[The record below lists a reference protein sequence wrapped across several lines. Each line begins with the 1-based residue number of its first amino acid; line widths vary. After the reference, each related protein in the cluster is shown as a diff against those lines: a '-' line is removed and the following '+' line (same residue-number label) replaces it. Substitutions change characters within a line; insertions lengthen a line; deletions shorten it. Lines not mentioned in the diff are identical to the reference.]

1 MSLSDPKEARLDP
14 ALAALASGSQ
24 VGDGRF
30 TLLRLLGQGGMG
42 VVWLA
47 RDEHLREEV
56 ALKFLPP
63 NIRHDA
69 VALDD
74 LRRETSRSR
83 RLTHSHIIRIHDFY
97 RVEAFISMEFVDGPN
112 LSELRLEK
120 PDRVLPWSYLEP
132 LVKQLCEALNYAHR
146 ENIVHRDLK
155 PANMML
161 DRRDRLKLADFGI
174 AATVSDSVSRVS
186 MARHGW
192 SGTVSYMSPQ
202 QLNGQLP
209 QVTDDIYSLGST
221 LYELLTSR
229 APFFTG
235 DIAHQVRTV
244 IPQPVEKRLAQ
255 LRINNPIPPAVG
267 ATIMACLAK
276 DPEQRPRSAL
286 AVAEQLGLKAT
297 PPAPDCPAGTG
308 PGATPAGIAQNG
320 VPQPSQAQPTETPT
334 MEARPSPAPVMQRR
348 AEPARTPPRR
358 TKRGR
363 KRRWPAAVA
372 ITAVAALLAIT
383 VGWWWRSQL
392 RTQPVSTAPTAPV
405 PPPEPQFISL
415 FNGYDFSGWDGD
427 PQVWSVKNGTI
438 TATGGTSKERRPLAL
453 FWRGGMVEDFEL
465 HLSFRIHSGNS
476 GIYYRAKQ
484 LLLYE
489 VGGYQYEI
497 TGAQT
502 GALLESG
509 SDRTRRDPSRVGFVT
524 TTDMVNGRDKVS
536 VEGPTSSDPEAV
548 RKAFRQSAWNDVVI
562 IAQGNHLVH
571 KLNGQTIIDATDHN
585 EGRPRSGTVALEVYG
600 ASPTTVQFRDIKL
613 KRLMPSGKGQ

>member
-83 RLTHSHIIRIHDFY
+83 KLTHPHIIRIHDFY

-120 PDRVLPWSYLEP
+120 TDRVLPWSFLEP
-132 LVKQLCEALNYAHR
+132 LVRQLCEALNYAHR
-146 ENIVHRDLK
+146 ENIIHRDLK

-161 DRRDRLKLADFGI
+161 DGRGRLKLADFGI

-244 IPQPVEKRLAQ
+244 MPQPVEKRLAQ
-255 LRINNPIPPAVG
+255 LRINNPIPSAVG
-267 ATIMACLAK
+267 AAIMACLAK
-276 DPEQRPRSAL
+276 DPEQRPRSAP
-286 AVAEQLGLKAT
+286 AAAEQLGLKAT
-297 PPAPDCPAGTG
+297 PPAPEYPAVA
-308 PGATPAGIAQNG
+308 PPVPTPQRLSAEIVQNG
-320 VPQPSQAQPTETPT
+320 SPHTTEVPPARQPSPV
-334 MEARPSPAPVMQRR
+334 PAAPRR
-348 AEPARTPPRR
+348 AETVRPPSRR

-363 KRRWPAAVA
+363 KRRWPAVA
-372 ITAVAALLAIT
+372 IAAGVLLLAIAG
-383 VGWWWRSQL
+383 GWWWRTWQSGAQAVNA
-392 RTQPVSTAPTAPV
+392 TPTTPV

-415 FNGYDFSGWDGD
+415 FNGQDFSGWDGD
-427 PQVWSVKNGTI
+427 PMVWSVKNGTI

-453 FWRGGMVEDFEL
+453 FWRGGTVEDFEL
-465 HLSFRIHSGNS
+465 QLSFRIHSGNS

-484 LLLYE
+484 LLSYE

-502 GALLESG
+502 GALLVSG
-509 SDRTRRDPSRVGFVT
+509 SDRTRRDPSRVGSVT
-524 TTDMVNGRDKVS
+524 TTHVIDGKDKMT

-548 RKAFRQSAWNDVVI
+548 KKAFRQGTWNDVVI
-562 IAQGNHLVH
+562 IAQGNRVIH
-571 KLNGQTIIDATDHN
+571 KLNGQTIIDATDYN
-585 EGRPRSGTVALEVYG
+585 ESRPRSGTVALEVYG
-600 ASPTTVQFRDIKL
+600 LSPTTVQFRDIKL
-613 KRLMPSGKGQ
+613 RRLTPSGKGQ

>member
-1 MSLSDPKEARLDP
+1 MSSPDPKEARLDP

-83 RLTHSHIIRIHDFY
+83 KLTHPNIIRIHDFY

-120 PDRVLPWSYLEP
+120 PDRVLPWSFVEP

-146 ENIVHRDLK
+146 ENIIHRDLK

-161 DRRDRLKLADFGI
+161 DGRGRLKLADFGI

-192 SGTVSYMSPQ
+192 SGTINYMSPQ

-209 QVTDDIYSLGST
+209 QVTDDVYSLGST

-244 IPQPVEKRLAQ
+244 TPQPVEKRLAQ
-255 LRINNPIPPAVG
+255 MRINNPIPPAVD
-267 ATIMACLAK
+267 AAILACLAK

-286 AVAEQLGLKAT
+286 AVAEQLGLKPTPAT
-297 PPAPDCPAGTG
+297 PEVPLGAGASAPQNASPE
-308 PGATPAGIAQNG
+308 IAQNP
-320 VPQPSQAQPTETPT
+320 VPRATEVPAPTPQA
-334 MEARPSPAPVMQRR
+334 SPAP
-348 AEPARTPPRR
+348 ATPRR
-358 TKRGR
+358 SEPVRPPSRRGKRGR

-372 ITAVAALLAIT
+372 IAAVVALLAIGG
-383 VGWWWRSQL
+383 GWWWWSK
-392 RTQPVSTAPTAPV
+392 QPGEQVVTAPPKPV

-415 FNGYDFSGWDGD
+415 FNGQDFSGWDGD
-427 PQVWSVKNGTI
+427 PQVWSVKQGTI
-438 TATGGTSKERRPLAL
+438 TATGGTSKERRPVAL
-453 FWRGGMVEDFEL
+453 FWRGGTVEDFEL

-484 LLLYE
+484 LLSYE

-509 SDRTRRDPSRVGFVT
+509 HDRTRRDPSRVGSVT
-524 TTDMVNGRDKVS
+524 TVSVVNGRDKMT

-548 RKAFRQSAWNDVVI
+548 KKAFRQGAWNDVVI
-562 IAQGNHLVH
+562 IAQGNRMIH

-585 EGRPRSGTVALEVYG
+585 ESRPRSGTVALEVYG
-600 ASPTTVQFRDIKL
+600 LSPTTIQFRNIRL
-613 KRLMPSGKGQ
+613 KHLPRAGQ

>member
-1 MSLSDPKEARLDP
+1 M
-14 ALAALASGSQ
+14 
-24 VGDGRF
+24 GDGRF

-83 RLTHSHIIRIHDFY
+83 KLTHPHIIRIHDFY

-112 LSELRLEK
+112 LSEFRLEK
-120 PDRVLPWSYLEP
+120 PDRVLPWSFLEP

-146 ENIVHRDLK
+146 ENIIHRDLK

-161 DRRDRLKLADFGI
+161 DGRGRLKLADFGI

-192 SGTVSYMSPQ
+192 SGTVNYMSPQ

-209 QVTDDIYSLGST
+209 QVTDDVYSLGST

-235 DIAHQVRTV
+235 DIAHQVRTMM
-244 IPQPVEKRLAQ
+244 PQPVEKRLAQ
-255 LRINNPIPPAVG
+255 MRINNPIPPVVD

-276 DPEQRPRSAL
+276 DPEQRPRSAH
-286 AVAEQLGLKAT
+286 AVAEQLGLKPIPS
-297 PPAPDCPAGTG
+297 PPEIS
-308 PGATPAGIAQNG
+308 PGAAASAPLIAPAEIAQNPG
-320 VPQPSQAQPTETPT
+320 SHPTELPPPKPQ
-334 MEARPSPAPVMQRR
+334 PSPAPATPRR
-348 AEPARTPPRR
+348 AEPARPSSRR
-358 TKRGR
+358 GKRGR
-363 KRRWPAAVA
+363 KRRWPTAVA
-372 ITAVAALLAIT
+372 IAAVVALLA
-383 VGWWWRSQL
+383 VAVAGGWWWWSQT
-392 RTQPVSTAPTAPV
+392 RAQAVTAPPAKPV

-415 FNGYDFSGWDGD
+415 FNGQDFSGWDGD
-427 PQVWSVKNGTI
+427 PQVWSVKQGTI

-453 FWRGGMVEDFEL
+453 FWRGGTVEDFEL

-476 GIYYRAKQ
+476 GVYYRAKQ
-484 LLLYE
+484 LLEYE

-502 GALLESG
+502 GALLVSG
-509 SDRTRRDPSRVGFVT
+509 SDRMRRDPSRVGSVT
-524 TTDMVNGRDKVS
+524 TTTVVNGRDKITVD
-536 VEGPTSSDPEAV
+536 GPTSTDPEAV
-548 RKAFRQSAWNDVVI
+548 KKAFRQGAWNDVVI
-562 IAQGNHLVH
+562 IAQGNRLIH
-571 KLNGQTIIDATDHN
+571 KLNGQTIIDATDYN
-585 EGRPRSGTVALEVYG
+585 ETRPRSGTVALEVYG
-600 ASPTTVQFRDIKL
+600 LSPTTVQFRNIRL
-613 KRLMPSGKGQ
+613 KHLPPAGQ

>member
-83 RLTHSHIIRIHDFY
+83 KLTHPHIIRIHDFY

-120 PDRVLPWSYLEP
+120 PDRVLPWTFLEP

-146 ENIVHRDLK
+146 ENIIHRDLK

-161 DRRDRLKLADFGI
+161 DGRGRLKLADFGI

-192 SGTVSYMSPQ
+192 SGTVNYMSPQ

-235 DIAHQVRTV
+235 DIAHQVRTMM
-244 IPQPVEKRLAQ
+244 PPPVEKRLAQ
-255 LRINNPIPPAVG
+255 MRINNPVPPAVG
-267 ATIMACLAK
+267 AAIMACLSK
-276 DPEQRPRSAL
+276 DPEQRPRSAQ
-286 AVAEQLGLKAT
+286 AVAEQLGLKPTPSAAEIPAGAGASAPQVASVEVAQNSGSQATEVQPPKAQPSPVPAT
-297 PPAPDCPAGTG
+297 PRRGEA
-308 PGATPAGIAQNG
+308 
-320 VPQPSQAQPTETPT
+320 
-334 MEARPSPAPVMQRR
+334 ARPPSSRR
-348 AEPARTPPRR
+348 G
-358 TKRGR
+358 KRGR

-372 ITAVAALLAIT
+372 IGAVVALLAGAG
-383 VGWWWRSQL
+383 GWWWSWWSK
-392 RTQPVSTAPTAPV
+392 TSAAAVNSHPGKPV

-415 FNGYDFSGWDGD
+415 FNGEDFSGWDGD
-427 PQVWSVKNGTI
+427 PQVWSVKQGTI

-453 FWRGGMVEDFEL
+453 FWRGGTVEDFEL
-465 HLSFRIHSGNS
+465 QLSFRIHSGNS

-484 LLLYE
+484 LLEYE

-497 TGAQT
+497 TGAGT
-502 GALLESG
+502 GALLVSG
-509 SDRTRRDPSRVGFVT
+509 SDRPRRDPSRVGSVT
-524 TTDMVNGRDKVS
+524 TTHVVDGRDKLTVD
-536 VEGPTSSDPEAV
+536 GPTSSDPEAV
-548 RKAFRQSAWNDVVI
+548 RKAFRQGAWNDVVI
-562 IAQGNHLVH
+562 IAQGNRVIH
-571 KLNGQTIIDATDHN
+571 KLNGQTIIDATDYN
-585 EGRPRSGTVALEVYG
+585 ESRPRSGTVALEVYG
-600 ASPTTVQFRDIKL
+600 TSPTSIQFRNIRL
-613 KRLMPSGKGQ
+613 KHLPPATP

>member
-14 ALAALASGSQ
+14 TLAALASGSQ

-83 RLTHSHIIRIHDFY
+83 KLTHPQIIRIHDFY

-120 PDRVLPWSYLEP
+120 PDRVLPWSFLEP
-132 LVKQLCEALNYAHR
+132 LVKQLCEALSYAHR
-146 ENIVHRDLK
+146 ENIIHRDLK

-161 DRRDRLKLADFGI
+161 DGRGRLKLADFGI

-244 IPQPVEKRLAQ
+244 LPQPVEKRLAQ
-255 LRINNPIPPAVG
+255 LRINNPIPPDVD

-286 AVAEQLGLKAT
+286 AVAEKLGLKPTPLAPESPPGVVAAT
-297 PPAPDCPAGTG
+297 PQPPPAEIAQVRTSPPAESPPARPDPAPA
-308 PGATPAGIAQNG
+308 
-320 VPQPSQAQPTETPT
+320 
-334 MEARPSPAPVMQRR
+334 
-348 AEPARTPPRR
+348 
-358 TKRGR
+358 
-363 KRRWPAAVA
+363 
-372 ITAVAALLAIT
+372 
-383 VGWWWRSQL
+383 
-392 RTQPVSTAPTAPV
+392 
-405 PPPEPQFISL
+405 
-415 FNGYDFSGWDGD
+415 
-427 PQVWSVKNGTI
+427 
-438 TATGGTSKERRPLAL
+438 
-453 FWRGGMVEDFEL
+453 
-465 HLSFRIHSGNS
+465 
-476 GIYYRAKQ
+476 
-484 LLLYE
+484 
-489 VGGYQYEI
+489 
-497 TGAQT
+497 
-502 GALLESG
+502 
-509 SDRTRRDPSRVGFVT
+509 
-524 TTDMVNGRDKVS
+524 
-536 VEGPTSSDPEAV
+536 
-548 RKAFRQSAWNDVVI
+548 
-562 IAQGNHLVH
+562 
-571 KLNGQTIIDATDHN
+571 
-585 EGRPRSGTVALEVYG
+585 
-600 ASPTTVQFRDIKL
+600 
-613 KRLMPSGKGQ
+613 